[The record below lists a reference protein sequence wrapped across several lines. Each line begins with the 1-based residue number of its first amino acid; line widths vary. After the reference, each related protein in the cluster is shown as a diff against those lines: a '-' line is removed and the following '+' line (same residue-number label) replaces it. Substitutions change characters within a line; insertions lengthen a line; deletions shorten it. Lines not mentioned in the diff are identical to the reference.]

1 MYVKFLGHELIHAL
15 AGLRKVLAKRT
26 AISALNH
33 LFLRSDEGH
42 GCSLTAT
49 DLDCY
54 VTYTVQ
60 ERCEQS
66 GMVRTLIPLEGLQRL
81 IKSAK
86 NDQVIFT
93 PLTGNR
99 IEITLDGP
107 LGKRTHFLNS
117 LPEDEFPDIP
127 ETLPVKECGPGLL
140 EAYRRAAPFASTDET
155 RIVLNGVR
163 LDMEELGLP
172 RAVTTDGRRL
182 CALRLPELPLER
194 SVTLPLLKLLLWN
207 KLEDDCAIGANENR
221 FQLCSG
227 PWRVQGRLI
236 EGMFPNWR
244 QVVPGE
250 PGPDSFSISNAD
262 LPIFAEAMQTL
273 PVRYAESSEAP
284 LLIQEIGGQLVLSA
298 TDEEGNATTRVLP
311 NSQVTPGLFVSV
323 NRNKLKEAVD
333 CGFVVW
339 TLSGEMHPLCA
350 RCDGNLHV
358 LMPLRVDGVGK
369 VPVPQASAS
378 SDVSDNPQPETSE
391 PATPQPETPK
401 EPNPMPIIEQEYD
414 PSDADTEVP
423 TNVVAFPVP
432 EAPPQPESLDDL
444 LVMLQDTRSA
454 LRDLNSRLGDI
465 AAFVRNQKKQD
476 KQLRNELANARGVLE
491 KLRDIAA

>member
-1 MYVKFLGHELIHAL
+1 MNITIPGRELILAL
-15 AGLRKVLAKRT
+15 TGLKKVLAKRSS
-26 AISALNH
+26 IPALNH
-33 LFLRSDEGH
+33 VLVSSAEGH

-49 DLDCY
+49 DLDGY
-54 VTYTVQ
+54 VTYEVQ

-66 GMVRTLIPLEGLQRL
+66 GTARTLVPLEGLQRL
-81 IKSAK
+81 VKSAK
-86 NDQVIFT
+86 NDEVILT
-93 PLTGNR
+93 PLTSNR
-99 IEITLDGP
+99 IEVTLDGP
-107 LGKRTHFLNS
+107 LGKRSHYLNT
-117 LPEDEFPDIP
+117 LPEDEFPDMP
-127 ETLPVKECGPGLL
+127 ETLPVKECQPGLL
-140 EAYRRAAPFASTDET
+140 EAYRRAAPFASTDQT
-155 RIVLNGVR
+155 RMVLNGVR
-163 LDMEELGLP
+163 LDMEE
-172 RAVTTDGRRL
+172 RETSRVVTTDGRRL
-182 CALRLPELPLER
+182 CALSIPDLPLET
-194 SVTLPLLKLLLWN
+194 SVTLPLLKVLLWN
-207 KLEDDCAIGANENR
+207 KLEDDCAIGVDENR
-221 FQLCSG
+221 CQLRNG
-227 PWRVQGRLI
+227 PWTINARLI
-236 EGMFPNWR
+236 EGQFPNWR

-250 PGPDSFSISNAD
+250 PGADSFSLSDAD
-262 LPIFAEAMQTL
+262 MPIFAEAVQTL
-273 PVRYAESSEAP
+273 PVRYPESNEAP

-298 TDEEGNATTRVLP
+298 TDEDGNATTRVLP

-323 NRNKLKEAVD
+323 NRHKLKEAVD

-339 TLSGEMHPLCA
+339 TLSGEMHPLCS

-378 SDVSDNPQPETSE
+378 SNVSDNPQPETSE
-391 PATPQPETPK
+391 PETPQPETPK

-414 PSDADTEVP
+414 PTDADIEAP

-476 KQLRNELANARGVLE
+476 KQLRNELANARGRLE